1 MEKYNFISHSSKD
14 GAIAAQLC
22 KYLENHGK
30 TCFIAPRN
38 IRSGRDYAE
47 EIIDGIDNSQ
57 TMVLLLSN
65 HSNQSAHVLR
75 EVERAVSKSIPII
88 TYKIEDVELS
98 KSLEYFLM
106 TNQWMDAEKSR
117 VFSNVLD
124 CINDIEGLKNSRT
137 DGQESG
143 SEPAESEKQNKSE
156 PGRTKSKLPVAAA
169 GILAAA
175 CLIGAALFFWKGND
189 SAKDK
194 TTGTA
199 AIENN
204 TDEAENTKKEI
215 KVGDTLSFGTYNDE
229 PIEWRVLKLSEDK
242 KEAVLITKYII
253 SMKAYDAA
261 ESGKYN
267 HDGSELY
274 WAKDSEADTNMELQA
289 KVRGNSDWSTSNIR
303 TWLNSQNEV
312 VKYADQA
319 PIANAMS
326 EMKNEYSLEP
336 GFLYGFSEEE
346 REAIQE
352 VQNVTKGN
360 ELSKD
365 KMIKTTDRVYLLS
378 AEELKWFE
386 EAEMS
391 MLTEP
396 TKAAIEGD
404 KTKWYENLYVF
415 QSKGNTNYCWWLR
428 EPVEGYSSRC
438 YLVEN
443 GFLEDNLWSDR
454 NVGLEGYGIRPAVTV
469 NLEKINIQ

>member
-1 MEKYNFISHSSKD
+1 M
-14 GAIAAQLC
+14 G
-22 KYLENHGK
+22 
-30 TCFIAPRN
+30 
-38 IRSGRDYAE
+38 
-47 EIIDGIDNSQ
+47 
-57 TMVLLLSN
+57 V
-65 HSNQSAHVLR
+65 
-75 EVERAVSKSIPII
+75 
-88 TYKIEDVELS
+88 IECTDV
-98 KSLEYFLM
+98 
-106 TNQWMDAEKSR
+106 D
-117 VFSNVLD
+117 
-124 CINDIEGLKNSRT
+124 
-137 DGQESG
+137 
-143 SEPAESEKQNKSE
+143 
-156 PGRTKSKLPVAAA
+156 
-169 GILAAA
+169 
-175 CLIGAALFFWKGND
+175 
-189 SAKDK
+189 
-194 TTGTA
+194 
-199 AIENN
+199 
-204 TDEAENTKKEI
+204 
-215 KVGDTLSFGTYNDE
+215 
-229 PIEWRVLKLSEDK
+229 
-242 KEAVLITKYII
+242 
-253 SMKAYDAA
+253 
-261 ESGKYN
+261 
-267 HDGSELY
+267 
-274 WAKDSEADTNMELQA
+274 NMELQA

-438 YLVEN
+438 YLVGN

>member
-14 GAIAAQLC
+14 GAIAAELC

-57 TMVLLLSN
+57 TMILLLSN

-88 TYKIEDVELS
+88 TYKIEEVELS

-106 TNQWMDAEKSR
+106 TNQWMDAEKNKI
-117 VFSNVLD
+117 FSNVLD
-124 CINDIEGLKNSRT
+124 CINDIEGTKSDKINQQDSASEPVAGEKQKT
-137 DGQESG
+137 AESG
-143 SEPAESEKQNKSE
+143 
-156 PGRTKSKLPVAAA
+156 GTRSKIPFTVA
-169 GILAAA
+169 GILAAI
-175 CLIGAALFFWKGND
+175 CIIGAVLFFWHGND

-194 TTGTA
+194 ITGNA
-199 AIENN
+199 AEETSN
-204 TDEAENTKKEI
+204 TMKDI

-229 PIEWRVLKLSEDK
+229 PIEWRVLRLSEDK

-267 HDGSELY
+267 YNGSEY
-274 WAKDSEADTNMELQA
+274 YGGQESEANTNLELQA

-312 VKYADQA
+312 VKYEDQA
-319 PIANAMS
+319 PVATAMS

-336 GFLYGFSEEE
+336 GFLYSFSEEE
-346 REAIQE
+346 LKAIQE
-352 VQNVTKGN
+352 VNNTTKGN
-360 ELSKD
+360 ELSNG

-378 AEELKWFE
+378 VEELKWFE
-386 EAEMS
+386 EAGMS
-391 MLTEP
+391 MLAEP
-396 TKAAIEGD
+396 GEAAQKQD
-404 KTKWYENLYVF
+404 NSNWYKEYVRETM
-415 QSKGNTNYCWWLR
+415 GNTNYCWWLR
-428 EPVEGYSSRC
+428 EPVEGYSSKC
-438 YLVEN
+438 YVVGN
-443 GFLEDNLWSDR
+443 GYLEDNLWSDK
-454 NVGLEGYGIRPAVTV
+454 NVGLEGFGIRPAVTV

>member
-14 GAIAAQLC
+14 GAIAAELC

-57 TMVLLLSN
+57 TMILLLSN

-88 TYKIEDVELS
+88 TYKIEEVELS

-106 TNQWMDAEKSR
+106 TNQWMDAEKNKI
-117 VFSNVLD
+117 FSNVLD
-124 CINDIEGLKNSRT
+124 CINDIEGTKSDKINQQDSASEPVAGEKQET
-137 DGQESG
+137 AESG
-143 SEPAESEKQNKSE
+143 
-156 PGRTKSKLPVAAA
+156 GTRSKIPFAVA
-169 GILAAA
+169 GILAAI
-175 CLIGAALFFWKGND
+175 CIIGAVLFFWHGND

-194 TTGTA
+194 ITENAQKETNINEA
-199 AIENN
+199 NN
-204 TDEAENTKKEI
+204 TMKDI

-229 PIEWRVLKLSEDK
+229 PIEWRVLRLSEDK

-261 ESGKYN
+261 ESGAYN
-267 HDGSELY
+267 QDGSESY
-274 WAKDSEADTNMELQA
+274 WSKDSEANTNMELQA

-319 PIANAMS
+319 PVAAAMS
-326 EMKNEYSLEP
+326 DKKNEYSLEP
-336 GFLYGFSEEE
+336 GFLYRFSEGEL
-346 REAIQE
+346 EAIKE
-352 VQNVTKGN
+352 VENITKGN
-360 ELSKD
+360 ALSKD

-378 AEELKWFE
+378 VEELKWFE
-386 EAEMS
+386 EAGMS
-391 MLTEP
+391 MLAEP
-396 TKAAIEGD
+396 TKASVERD
-404 KTKWYENLYVF
+404 KTKWYENLYVD

-438 YLVEN
+438 YLVGN
-443 GFLEDNLWSDR
+443 GYLKDNLWSDK
-454 NVGLEGYGIRPAVTV
+454 NVGVEGYGIRPAVTV